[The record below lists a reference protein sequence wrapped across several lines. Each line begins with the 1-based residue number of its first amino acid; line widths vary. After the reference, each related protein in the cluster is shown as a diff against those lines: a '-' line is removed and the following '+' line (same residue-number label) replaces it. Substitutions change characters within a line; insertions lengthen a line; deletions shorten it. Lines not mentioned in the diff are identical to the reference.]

1 MTTSRAIVR
10 HGNLFL
16 QVLDQGVAAPG
27 ASDGPEERRVRRRQK
42 CYQEHEG
49 EEDEDGHALVAMR
62 PTGRLLLFLPGRIWA
77 LIAYAGTNHRAPTA
91 ATDSGK
97 RRIGIVEVM
106 RCSLRPHSWRGWGW
120 RGRRLVLHVHDA
132 HGAHGHLLVG
142 VHAHVAPHL
151 DAVPAFGPARSV
163 VGIAGLDAARH
174 PIPERPGEIDGTAAS
189 RPLHRSLSAERPSS
203 PFSYGLDS
211 FTVQVLRSPP

>member
-1 MTTSRAIVR
+1 MGTCSCRCSIRGLPHLGHPMCRKNV
-10 HGNLFL
+10 
-16 QVLDQGVAAPG
+16 
-27 ASDGPEERRVRRRQK
+27 ASDIARSATRNTRARRTK
-42 CYQEHEG
+42 TAIG
-49 EEDEDGHALVAMR
+49 
-62 PTGRLLLFLPGRIWA
+62 LLF
-77 LIAYAGTNHRAPTA
+77 AG
-91 ATDSGK
+91 
-97 RRIGIVEVM
+97 
-106 RCSLRPHSWRGWGW
+106 
-120 RGRRLVLHVHDA
+120 LVLHVHDA

-189 RPLHRSLSAERPSS
+189 RPLHRSLSAERPCS

-211 FTVQVLRSPP
+211 FTVQ